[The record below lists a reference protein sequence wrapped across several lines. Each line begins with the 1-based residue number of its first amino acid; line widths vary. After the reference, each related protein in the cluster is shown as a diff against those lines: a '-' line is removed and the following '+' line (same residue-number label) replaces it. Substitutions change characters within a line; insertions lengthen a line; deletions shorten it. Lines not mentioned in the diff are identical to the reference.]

1 MSASRILPLAEKATL
16 TAGSNNASTISNATV
31 VRVLATLGNAVVFR
45 TDSSNV
51 IIGSFTLLNNT
62 SELVE
67 KNPTDKLYVTGSNI
81 EVAKVGFTG

>member
-1 MSASRILPLAEKATL
+1 MASRILPLAEKASL
-16 TAGSNNASTISNATV
+16 TAGSSNATTVSNATV
-31 VRVLATLGNAVVFR
+31 VRILTTSGNVVVFR
-45 TDSSNV
+45 TDSSNA

-67 KNPTDKLYVTGSNI
+67 KNPTDKIYVTGANV

>member
-1 MSASRILPLAEKATL
+1 MAATRILPLAEKASL
-16 TAGSNNASTISNATV
+16 TAGSGNATTVSNATV
-31 VRVLATLGNAVVFR
+31 VRILATSGNVVVFR
-45 TDSSNV
+45 TDSSNA

-67 KNPTDKLYVTGSNI
+67 KNPTDKIYVTGANV

>member
-1 MSASRILPLAEKATL
+1 MPLAEKASL
-16 TAGSNNASTISNATV
+16 TAGSSNATTVSNATV
-31 VRVLATLGNAVVFR
+31 VRILTTSGNVVVFR
-45 TDSSNV
+45 TDSSNA

-67 KNPTDKLYVTGSNI
+67 KNSTDKIYVTGANV

>member
-1 MSASRILPLAEKATL
+1 MASRILPLAEKASL
-16 TAGSNNASTISNATV
+16 TAGSSNATTVSNATV
-31 VRVLATLGNAVVFR
+31 VRILATSGNVVVFR
-45 TDSSNV
+45 TDSSNA

-67 KNPTDKLYVTGSNI
+67 KNSTDKIYVTGANV

>member
-1 MSASRILPLAEKATL
+1 MAATRILPLAEKASL
-16 TAGSNNASTISNATV
+16 TAGSSNATTVSNATV
-31 VRVLATLGNAVVFR
+31 VRILTTSGNVVVFR
-45 TDSSNV
+45 TDSSNA

-67 KNPTDKLYVTGSNI
+67 KNPTDKIYVTGANV

>member
-1 MSASRILPLAEKATL
+1 MASRILPLAEKASL
-16 TAGSNNASTISNATV
+16 TAGSSNATTVSNATV
-31 VRVLATLGNAVVFR
+31 VRILTTSGNVVVFR
-45 TDSSNV
+45 TDSSNA

-67 KNPTDKLYVTGSNI
+67 KNSTDKIYVTGANV

>member
-1 MSASRILPLAEKATL
+1 MAATRILPLAEKATL
-16 TAGSNNASTISNATV
+16 TAGSNNATTVSNATV

>member
-1 MSASRILPLAEKATL
+1 MASRILPLAEKASL
-16 TAGSNNASTISNATV
+16 TAGSSNATTVSNATV
-31 VRVLATLGNAVVFR
+31 VRILATSGNVVVFR
-45 TDSSNV
+45 TDSSNT

-67 KNPTDKLYVTGSNI
+67 KNPTDKIYVTGANV

>member
-16 TAGSNNASTISNATV
+16 TAGSNNATTVSNATV

-67 KNPTDKLYVTGSNI
+67 KNPTDKLYVTGSGV

>member
-16 TAGSNNASTISNATV
+16 TAGSSNATTVSNATV
-31 VRVLATLGNAVVFR
+31 VRILATSGNVVVFR
-45 TDSSNV
+45 TDSSNA

-67 KNPTDKLYVTGSNI
+67 KNSTDKIYVTGANV